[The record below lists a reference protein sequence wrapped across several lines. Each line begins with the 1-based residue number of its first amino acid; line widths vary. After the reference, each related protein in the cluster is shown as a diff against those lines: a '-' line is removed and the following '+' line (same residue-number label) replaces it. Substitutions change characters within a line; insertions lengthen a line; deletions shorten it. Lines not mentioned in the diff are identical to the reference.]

1 MLARIREAEKSQS
14 LAELTQKIS
23 SLEYKVNLFIFER
36 LIACILL
43 QIYFNLLR
51 KIVDNLLKREER
63 IPAL

>member
-23 SLEYKVNLFIFER
+23 SLEYKVNFFIFER